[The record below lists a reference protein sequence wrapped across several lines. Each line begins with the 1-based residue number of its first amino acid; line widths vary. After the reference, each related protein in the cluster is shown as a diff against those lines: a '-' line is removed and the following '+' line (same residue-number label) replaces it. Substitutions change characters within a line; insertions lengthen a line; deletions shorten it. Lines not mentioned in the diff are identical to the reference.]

1 MPMGHVYEL
10 YFQVSCTKLS
20 ELVGYAM
27 QVLLLFLSKIY
38 CATMIDYLAK
48 I

>member
-1 MPMGHVYEL
+1 MPMGHIYES
-10 YFQVSCTKLS
+10 YFQVLCTKLS
-20 ELVGYAM
+20 ELVGHIM